1 MQKRR
6 KTIAFRRI
14 RNGTIICAGYW
25 KESEYEF
32 APHETQVLQWAYSA
46 LRMSEHKFWDAGD
59 GDSALDC
66 HNSADMLQQT
76 FDKFCAWIEDD
87 YSTYYENEQPD
98 KNH

>member
-1 MQKRR
+1 MKKRR
-6 KTIAFRRI
+6 MMIAYRKLRKGYI
-14 RNGTIICAGYW
+14 VCGSYW
-25 KESEYEF
+25 KETEYEF

-87 YSTYYENEQPD
+87 YCTYYENEQPD